1 MTTTSPGSGLTATA
15 AADQFP
21 LGTVEPDYVLTE
33 ALGTDPASLFTGIGA
48 EDRAYWDRARSFV
61 QDEVLPGHRRLL
73 GTRRIPRATC
83 SGASASWTCCATA
96 SPWKASRR

>member
-33 ALGTDPASLFTGIGA
+33 ALGTDPAAVFAKISD
-48 EDRAYWDRARSFV
+48 EDRSYWERARTFV
-61 QDEVLPGHRRLL
+61 QD
-73 GTRRIPRATC
+73 
-83 SGASASWTCCATA
+83 
-96 SPWKASRR
+96 